1 MTSRRT
7 AVVLAAH
14 GSRSDTSVAERI
26 ESLAARLT
34 SRGVADVVG
43 VAYHVGTPSFDTIL
57 DSLDADRIAVVPL
70 LTSDGYF
77 NRVVLPN
84 ALRLNARAALP
95 GWRISQPIGTHA
107 GWVDAFAGNAQR
119 EITARGI
126 AADQLEI
133 VVAAHGTTRTSSSQ
147 ESAAQLASGL
157 ATVLDAPVTALYL
170 DAEPPL
176 ASIWSV
182 TTRAYVIVVPFLF
195 GGGHMRDDLPDR
207 IGESAGRSVLVLDG
221 LLDSDAL
228 DEIVTSRAHEALR
241 AVGTVTLVGA
251 GPGDPGLIT
260 VRGLAAL
267 RAADVVIHD
276 RLVAP
281 ELLLEAR
288 TDANVLDVGKRAG
301 DEAAAQL
308 RINALIV
315 SHALAGSNVVRLK
328 GGDSFVFGRGSEE
341 VDACTAAGISC
352 DVIPGVTSAIAAAA
366 AAGIPV
372 TERSV
377 ARSFA
382 VVTARTA
389 DEPLQLNTAL
399 SGVAL
404 ADTIVLMMGSSA
416 IGIAARQLLG
426 AGRDPA
432 TPVAIVSHGT
442 MVDQRVMCSTLEAVE
457 RDAALTPLPAPLV
470 LIVGDV
476 TRRAV
481 AS

>member
-1 MTSRRT
+1 MTRGGT

-14 GSRSDTSVAERI
+14 GSRSDPSVALRI
-26 ESLAARLT
+26 ESLAARMAA
-34 SRGVADVVG
+34 RGVADVVV
-43 VAYHVGTPSFDTIL
+43 VAYHVGVPSFDTIL

-77 NRVVLPN
+77 NRVVVPD

-95 GWRISQPIGTHA
+95 GWRISRPIGTHVA
-107 GWVDAFAGNAQR
+107 WVDAFAEIVRR
-119 EITARGI
+119 EMGARGI
-126 AADQLEI
+126 IADQVHI

-147 ESAAQLASGL
+147 ASAAELASGL
-157 ATVLDAPVTALYL
+157 AAALDVPATALYL

-182 TTRAYVIVVPFLF
+182 TTRPHVLVVPFLF
-195 GGGHMRDDLPDR
+195 GGGHMRDDLPER
-207 IGESAGRSVLVLDG
+207 IGTHAGRAATLLDG
-221 LLDSDAL
+221 LLDCDAL
-228 DEIVTSRAHEALR
+228 DEIATARAADALR

-251 GPGDPGLIT
+251 GPGDPELIT

-281 ELLLEAR
+281 ELLAEAR
-288 TDANVLDVGKRAG
+288 GGATVLDVGKRAG

-308 RINALIV
+308 RINALMV
-315 SHALAGSNVVRLK
+315 SHALAGSHVVRLK

-341 VDACTAAGISC
+341 IDACAEAGVPCI
-352 DVIPGVTSAIAAAA
+352 VVPGVSSAIAAAA

-389 DEPLQLNTAL
+389 DEPLEHGTAL
-399 SGVAL
+399 ARVAH
-404 ADTIVLMMGSSA
+404 ADTIVLMMGSGA
-416 IGIAARQLLG
+416 IGTVARQLLS
-426 AGRDPA
+426 ASREPS

-442 MVDQRVMCSTLEAVE
+442 MLDQRVMRSTLENVA
-457 RDAALTPLPAPLV
+457 RDFAANPLPAPLV
-470 LIVGDV
+470 LIIGVV
-476 TRRAV
+476 TRRARG
-481 AS
+481 